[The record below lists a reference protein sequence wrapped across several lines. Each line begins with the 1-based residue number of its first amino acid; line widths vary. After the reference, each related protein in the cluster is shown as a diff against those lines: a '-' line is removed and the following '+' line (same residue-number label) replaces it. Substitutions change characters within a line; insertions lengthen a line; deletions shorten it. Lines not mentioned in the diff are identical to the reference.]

1 MSQAERPIQLRTLDR
16 QEHVASLGETTTRFV
31 AQNRV
36 LTLIEAASALR
47 CSKAHVSNIIRGKVP
62 HLPPL
67 PVVRIGR
74 RVLIR
79 DESLSEWMKALEQT
93 PGGVR

>member
-1 MSQAERPIQLRTLDR
+1 MTVSNA
-16 QEHVASLGETTTRFV
+16 
-31 AQNRV
+31 NRL
-36 LTLIEAASALR
+36 LTLYEAACELR

-67 PVVRIGR
+67 PVVRLGR

>member
-1 MSQAERPIQLRTLDR
+1 MKAVARPSEILTVKD
-16 QEHVASLGETTTRFV
+16 VAIV
-31 AQNRV
+31 
-36 LTLIEAASALR
+36 LR

-67 PVVRIGR
+67 PNVRIGR

-79 DESLSEWMKALEQT
+79 DESLIEWMRAVEAQT
-93 PGGVR
+93 AGVR